1 MAAVHNDDDTKAKAS
16 LSNLQASRIPMMQ
29 RMNQQFQLESKFQ
42 DYNDDIEN
50 LGSKNQ
56 TMLHSIEVL
65 ESRLKSMRA
74 ALHLHPSTDNAH
86 SSSSISSPRKKLPPE
101 STSKKD
107 VGASCVVKSRANDDV
122 TVTSQKFNQQHNISI
137 HHRKRQSRHGRGS
150 GDVLLSTSTSSGEKY
165 EYDGRRSQFLF
176 RIASIEQS
184 IDKLEEIRGGIPA
197 KQAYLTQQMQRLQ
210 QRIVLLVSEI
220 DRVAPFDSSA
230 FVTSNV
236 LHDACAQTFTKRQL
250 VRRLRI
256 EETNCRNA
264 IASSRLEAINLL
276 KNLDNVTADITIKRE
291 HLNERKS
298 ALLQYDKQQATVSKI
313 RMAVSKQPKELKNH
327 YLSLWRR
334 EALERRKVRDTL
346 ASVATVISR
355 QMYVKAWKHWIR
367 LDSDSSYHFT
377 RGEEGGIGSGDLL
390 LQEARLMD
398 NIEEG
403 AAIVRKLKSDALEGR
418 DLDAKYEQTTFLSDE
433 DELNYLKGEFLFNA
447 KQYEA
452 SLRCYERV
460 EAAISSGYLRDETTA
475 SDVIELYAKVTNKIG
490 QIHFRIHSID
500 LAIVYFGRQLS
511 LAQEEHLEV
520 QWAEALIGLS
530 ECYIQKHDYVYACD
544 FLQQCLPLIS
554 RCDKEK
560 EKALYALLQ
569 KCYEHLNKS
578 EEASFYECKIH
589 EMRDTRAERVEAA
602 FERMDILRQRLI
614 DVSASNSR
622 VVQAQA
628 SSAKRV
634 SLAKQLKA
642 KEKDVSD
649 SKEAMKESRY
659 FLSQLIDLESE
670 IRAEIDAATNS
681 KKNRII
687 SFRLH
692 DSSQEIKKKELLFR
706 LNERLNI
713 TEMKQE
719 ECRNDI
725 QSLERAIRNLN
736 DDISELHEK
745 MALDERPLIERV
757 IGQRRYRCVALNTS
771 NTVHENVSGVG
782 NGGTFVAMSNGKE
795 CYIHNINSGELETVF
810 MGDVE
815 GQHVGALVGHTATIT
830 AVFFYGK
837 RVYTGSLDS
846 SIFCWDIDSTAKLF
860 QSKGHEGAVTC
871 IFYDGAK
878 AISGAADK
886 TIILWSPDGILLHRI
901 AGHVGGVHHI
911 HCCLSCFASSSFES
925 VFVWDLI
932 HQQESDQIT
941 RVKCRQRL
949 TLPQGNVSTLHLL
962 GGSELITG
970 DSIGYL
976 KVWNIQSAE
985 ALTSVKVHEGAVT
998 SLQADATKA
1007 VSCGLDMLVHIT
1019 DIIQG
1024 SVLQTLRGHNSP
1036 IFAVAFDQRQIV
1048 SVSSDGEIRFW
1059 SWGR

>member
-1 MAAVHNDDDTKAKAS
+1 
-16 LSNLQASRIPMMQ
+16 
-29 RMNQQFQLESKFQ
+29 
-42 DYNDDIEN
+42 
-50 LGSKNQ
+50 
-56 TMLHSIEVL
+56 
-65 ESRLKSMRA
+65 
-74 ALHLHPSTDNAH
+74 
-86 SSSSISSPRKKLPPE
+86 
-101 STSKKD
+101 
-107 VGASCVVKSRANDDV
+107 
-122 TVTSQKFNQQHNISI
+122 
-137 HHRKRQSRHGRGS
+137 
-150 GDVLLSTSTSSGEKY
+150 
-165 EYDGRRSQFLF
+165 
-176 RIASIEQS
+176 
-184 IDKLEEIRGGIPA
+184 
-197 KQAYLTQQMQRLQ
+197 
-210 QRIVLLVSEI
+210 
-220 DRVAPFDSSA
+220 
-230 FVTSNV
+230 
-236 LHDACAQTFTKRQL
+236 
-250 VRRLRI
+250 
-256 EETNCRNA
+256 
-264 IASSRLEAINLL
+264 
-276 KNLDNVTADITIKRE
+276 
-291 HLNERKS
+291 
-298 ALLQYDKQQATVSKI
+298 
-313 RMAVSKQPKELKNH
+313 
-327 YLSLWRR
+327 WRR

-346 ASVATVISR
+346 ASVAAVISR

-367 LDSDSSYHFT
+367 LDSGGSYHFT
-377 RGEEGGIGSGDLL
+377 RGEEGGIGSSDLL

-403 AAIVRKLKSDALEGR
+403 AAIVRKLKSHTLEGR
-418 DLDAKYEQTTFLSDE
+418 DLDAVYAQTTLLSDE
-433 DELNYLKGEFLFNA
+433 DENHYLKGEFLFNA

-460 EAAISSGYLRDETTA
+460 EAVISSYLHDETTA
-475 SDVIELYAKVTNKIG
+475 LDAIELYAKVANKIG
-490 QIHFRIHSID
+490 QIHLRLQSIN

-520 QWAEALIGLS
+520 QRIEALIGLS
-530 ECYIQKHDYVYACD
+530 ECYVQKNDFNYACE
-544 FLQQCLPLIS
+544 FLQQCLPLLS
-554 RCDKEK
+554 RSDKEK
-560 EKALYALLQ
+560 EKVVYALLQ

-578 EEASFYECKIH
+578 EEAVICERKIH
-589 EMRDTRAERVEAA
+589 DMRDTRAERVEAA

-649 SKEAMKESRY
+649 SKEAMKESRD

-670 IRAEIDAATNS
+670 IRAEIDTATNT

-687 SFRLH
+687 SFRIH
-692 DSSQEIKKKELLFR
+692 DSSQEIKKKELLFM
-706 LNERLNI
+706 LNEKLNI
-713 TEMKQE
+713 TQMKQE
-719 ECRNDI
+719 ECRNDLI
-725 QSLERAIRNLN
+725 SLKRTTRNLN
-736 DDISELHEK
+736 DDISYLQEEIVLE
-745 MALDERPLIERV
+745 ERPLIERV

-771 NTVHENVSGVG
+771 NTVHSNVPGVG
-782 NGGTFVAMSNGKE
+782 DGGTSFVAMSNGKE
-795 CYIHNINSGELETVF
+795 CYIHDIKSGELETVF

-815 GQHVGALVGHTATIT
+815 DQHVGPLVGHTATIT

-846 SIFCWDIDSTAKLF
+846 SIICWDIDSAVKLF
-860 QSKGHEGAVTC
+860 RSKGHEGTVTC
-871 IFYDGAK
+871 IFYDGTK

-886 TIILWSPDGILLHRI
+886 TIILWSTDGILLHRI
-901 AGHVGGVHHI
+901 SGHVG
-911 HCCLSCFASSSFES
+911 

-949 TLPQGNVSTLHLL
+949 TLPQGNVSTLYLL
-962 GGSELITG
+962 GESELITG

-1007 VSCGLDMLVHIT
+1007 VSCGLDMLIHIT

-1024 SVLQTLRGHNSP
+1024 SVLQTLRGHDSP